1 MATRQV
7 KSNREKAA
15 AIDAKIYGKERT
27 YDREM
32 TKMEL
37 VNALTFYNGFSRKDL
52 DKNVI
57 TFMKK
62 NGYSKTQIAE
72 FSACEDWKFPMTSA
86 KLASII
92 AKSGEVALPVTAL
105 AELKANINTCIE
117 QGRANLLEAS
127 LAEEKPIV
135 IKQDPTTKKA
145 SGIMA
150 HIDGFIDDR
159 DYTFDVYKYLQ
170 EQAATPVIANKIK
183 DNYSP
188 LLEELLL
195 VDTKADHQLVEGYGN
210 YKRTELKKFIKFVES
225 IITSASTF
233 INNTKAMKTRKPRKK
248 KVKTADQLTAKVK
261 YCKSFPDLR
270 LVSIDPSKIIEASS
284 VWIYNTK
291 YRKLGVYIAAP
302 NQTLSI
308 KGTTII
314 NYNEELSVCK
324 TLRKPEVQLGEFST
338 ASKVALRKFLE
349 NINGK
354 AASLN
359 GRLNEDIVILKAF
372 V

>member
-15 AIDAKIYGKERT
+15 ALDAKIYGKERT

-92 AKSGEVALPVTAL
+92 AKSGEVALPAAAL
-105 AELKANINTCIE
+105 AELKANINACVE

-127 LAEEKPIV
+127 LQQERPIV

-188 LLEELLL
+188 LLQELLL
-195 VDTKADHQLVEGYGN
+195 VDTKADDQLVEGYGN

-233 INNTKAMKTRKPRKK
+233 INNTKAMKTRKPRAK
-248 KVKTADQLTAKVK
+248 KVKTADQLTSKVK

-324 TLRKPEVQLGEFST
+324 TLRKPEVQLGEFSA

-354 AASLN
+354 AAALN
-359 GRLNEDIVILKAF
+359 GRLNEDIIILKAF
-372 V
+372 T